1 MDSRSNNKHRTDRTH
16 RMRESHSM
24 SKGPRVHV
32 DPIFFQEQGKVKDRW
47 NFG

>member
-24 SKGPRVHV
+24 RKGPRVHI
-32 DPIFFQEQGKVKDRW
+32 DPIFFQEQGKVKDGW